1 MYKKIL
7 LFCLLI
13 VFIILL
19 LIIFLSTQGFK
30 TDKFNPLIKE
40 KINQINSDI
49 NLDINDVFFNI
60 NIPKRKIIIKTKNS
74 KLGIDENF
82 IDLNNI
88 VVTLELYDFL
98 RRKYTISDINITT
111 KSNSIKKISNFL
123 NSYELNFPR
132 FVLLNQIKEGN
143 LKINLNIIPDKILK
157 NKHIYIIDGNFSN
170 GQINIFN
177 KFKFSE
183 TNFDFTFSKNQLNL
197 SNIDFTFKDNLY
209 NSKKLNIK
217 KVNKI
222 FNIKGNLVSKKG
234 KLPVKEINN
243 LFNFELLSN
252 QNIVGKITSEFSFLF
267 EKKLKNLNLET
278 KIIFDKI
285 YSKKSIQNLIYL
297 NNGELN
303 ALYKN
308 NQLILDI
315 HSDYKFINKQYNN
328 NTDDNKFKLRLNKLL
343 NENARVQININNEK
357 NIIDIKEINKYLKN
371 LNFTI
376 KDKITFSSNNIIFF
390 NLDQHNRVKKL
401 KIDSQ
406 IDLHNASI
414 NLKSKRLKKYF
425 PNFKKKLN
433 IKNSKISLNYS
444 KNKKILN
451 ATGMYSLNKNFD
463 PFQIKIDQNNEN
475 LKFDTSVE
483 MKNIFINISD
493 INYKKNFGEFSKVN
507 LIGKYNSNKEIRL
520 DQVLYLDKTNHVQL
534 NNLAISKNDKIQ
546 ELDELNMEYKDKNL
560 INQIKLHKKNQKYIL
575 DVSSYDGTKII
586 NNLLKNKSQRS
597 FLNNFQNLNE
607 KIDIRIG
614 KFYIDKFN
622 YLSNLNGNI
631 EIKNNKIIHGNLNA
645 LINNTNV
652 FKLNI
657 RTNKKKEKLT
667 NIFINKPSS
676 FIKKYK
682 FIKGFKEGI
691 LEYESVNKNN
701 ISTSKLN
708 IRDFK
713 IKKVPILAK
722 ILTLAD
728 IQGIADILT
737 GEGIRFNEF
746 EMFYSTK
753 GKTTKINEMY
763 AIGPAISILMEGFIE
778 NDELTS
784 LKGTLVPATTL
795 NKTIAKIPLLGDIL
809 VGKKV
814 GEGVFGVSFKIK
826 GPPNNL
832 KTTVNPIK
840 TLTPRFIT
848 RTLENLKRN

>member
-243 LFNFELLSN
+243 LFNFEFLSN
-252 QNIVGKITSEFSFLF
+252 QKIVGKITSEFSFLF

-303 ALYKN
+303 ARYKN

-315 HSDYKFINKQYNN
+315 DSDYKFINKQYNN

-343 NENARVQININNEK
+343 NENAKVQININNEK

-371 LNFTI
+371 LNFTV

-560 INQIKLHKKNQKYIL
+560 INQIKLYKKNQKYIL
-575 DVSSYDGTKII
+575 DVNSYDGTKII

-667 NIFINKPSS
+667 NIFINKPSA

>member
-183 TNFDFTFSKNQLNL
+183 TNFDFIFSKNQLNL

-217 KVNKI
+217 KINKI

-303 ALYKN
+303 ARYKN

-315 HSDYKFINKQYNN
+315 DSDYKFINKQYNN

-343 NENARVQININNEK
+343 NENAKVQININNEK
-357 NIIDIKEINKYLKN
+357 NIINIKEINKYLKN
-371 LNFTI
+371 LNFTV

-425 PNFKKKLN
+425 PDFKKKLN

-560 INQIKLHKKNQKYIL
+560 INQIKLYKKNQKYIL
-575 DVSSYDGTKII
+575 DVNSYDGTKII

>member
-243 LFNFELLSN
+243 LFNFEFLSN
-252 QNIVGKITSEFSFLF
+252 QKIVGKITSEFSFLF

-303 ALYKN
+303 ARYKN

-315 HSDYKFINKQYNN
+315 DSDYKFINKQYNN

-493 INYKKNFGEFSKVN
+493 INYKKKFGEFSKVN